1 MSESAGASAAPS
13 VSEASA
19 PAVSE
24 SAGSESTASESSSAP
39 EAKAP
44 VQMCKVKIDGQIVEL
59 PLEEVTA
66 GYQRTSAANKRLA
79 EAAAERKKIEAERA
93 EVAKMK
99 EYLRKNPTKAL
110 LEDGVDL
117 NDVIAHYEEVLWERI
132 QEEKRSPEEK
142 EALKAKREHEKV
154 KKEYEAMRAE
164 IEAENKRREEAKNE
178 QETLKWQEEYSKQ
191 ILSTLQS
198 KNLPINDDTV
208 YYLSSKMQQALENDI
223 DLTFDDIAAAYKE
236 DRELELKNLLSSLS
250 ADQLAELYGEDRM
263 KQVRA
268 KDVANLKNPTKVE
281 TPVTQLSKSAKEA
294 PKKESMSEY
303 FKRLDRIAKYG
314 K

>member
-1 MSESAGASAAPS
+1 MSDSAGAAAPSAPSAPS
-13 VSEASA
+13 VSESTGASEASA
-19 PAVSE
+19 
-24 SAGSESTASESSSAP
+24 STGESSASP
-39 EAKAP
+39 KAP
-44 VQMCKVKIDGQIVEL
+44 QLVSVKIDGQIVQL

-66 GYQRTSAANKRLA
+66 GYQRTSAANKRLS
-79 EAAAERKKIEAERA
+79 EAAAERKKVEAERA

-132 QEEKRSPEEK
+132 QDEKRSPEEK
-142 EALKAKREHEKV
+142 ESLKTKREMEKLKA
-154 KKEYEAMRAE
+154 EYAAMKAE
-164 IEAENKRREEAKNE
+164 IDAEAKRKKDIEDEAEVAKEMEN
-178 QETLKWQEEYSKQ
+178 YSKQ

-198 KNLPINDDTV
+198 KGLPVNDDTV
-208 YYLSSKMQQALENDI
+208 YYLTSKMQLALEQGA
-223 DLTFDDIAAAYKE
+223 DLTFDDIATAYKE

-268 KDVANLKNPTKVE
+268 KDVANLKNPAKVE
-281 TPVTQLSKSAKEA
+281 TSAVDKADKNARE
-294 PKKESMSEY
+294 PQKKESMSEY

>member
-1 MSESAGASAAPS
+1 MSDSAGAAAPSVPSAPS
-13 VSEASA
+13 VSESTG
-19 PAVSE
+19 VSE
-24 SAGSESTASESSSAP
+24 GQVSAGESSAEP
-39 EAKAP
+39 KAP

-79 EAAAERKKIEAERA
+79 EAAAERKKVEAERA

-132 QEEKRSPEEK
+132 QDEKRSPEEK
-142 EALKAKREHEKV
+142 ESLKAKREMEKL
-154 KKEYEAMRAE
+154 KAEYAAMKAE
-164 IEAENKRREEAKNE
+164 IDAEAKRKRDLEEEAEVAREMEN
-178 QETLKWQEEYSKQ
+178 YSKQ

-198 KNLPINDDTV
+198 KGLPVNDDTV
-208 YYLSSKMQQALENDI
+208 YYLTSKMQIALEQGA
-223 DLTFDDIAAAYKE
+223 DLTFDDIATAYKE

-268 KDVANLKNPTKVE
+268 KDVANLKNPAKVE
-281 TPVTQLSKSAKEA
+281 TSVVDKADKNVKE
-294 PKKESMSEY
+294 PQKKESMSEY

>member
-1 MSESAGASAAPS
+1 MSESAGAAAPS
-13 VSEASA
+13 VPSTPS
-19 PAVSE
+19 VSE
-24 SAGSESTASESSSAP
+24 SSAPEISSESSASESSSAP
-39 EAKAP
+39 TAP
-44 VQMCKVKIDGQIVEL
+44 QMVKVKIDGQIVEL

-66 GYQRTSAANKRLA
+66 GYQRTSAANKRLS
-79 EAAAERKKIEAERA
+79 EAAAERKKVEAERA

-117 NDVIAHYEEVLWERI
+117 NDVITHYEEVLWERI

-142 EALKAKREHEKV
+142 ESLKTKRETEKAKAELA
-154 KKEYEAMRAE
+154 AMRAE
-164 IEAENKRREEAKNE
+164 IAAENTRKEEAKRD

-191 ILSTLQS
+191 ILTTLQS
-198 KNLPINDDTV
+198 KNLPVNDDTV
-208 YYLSSKMQQALENDI
+208 YYLTSKMQQALENEV
-223 DLTFDDIAAAYKE
+223 DLSFDDIATAYKE
-236 DRELELKNLLSSLS
+236 DREIELKNLLSSLS

-268 KDVANLKNPTKVE
+268 KDVASLKNPTKVE
-281 TPVTQLSKSAKEA
+281 TPVNLLSKDAK
-294 PKKESMSEY
+294 PVQKKESMSEY